1 MKTITLIAA
10 TLTASTAF
18 AMTNIDANGDGV
30 LSMVELQAVYPGM
43 TEQQFVKADGDADQG
58 NRVSY
63 RVTRR

>member
-1 MKTITLIAA
+1 MDAKMN
-10 TLTASTAF
+10 ASREMSEF
-18 AMTNIDANGDGV
+18 EV
-30 LSMVELQAVYPGM
+30 LMVELQAVYPGM